1 MASVPQPELDIN
13 KIRCCLRCR
22 HWNRLPTREH
32 MPEGICHIEEVKD
45 YNKSILR
52 PVTTPEDSCPGFKP
66 RFQVYVSDKLGN
78 SAEEKKAL

>member
-1 MASVPQPELDIN
+1 
-13 KIRCCLRCR
+13 
-22 HWNRLPTREH
+22 